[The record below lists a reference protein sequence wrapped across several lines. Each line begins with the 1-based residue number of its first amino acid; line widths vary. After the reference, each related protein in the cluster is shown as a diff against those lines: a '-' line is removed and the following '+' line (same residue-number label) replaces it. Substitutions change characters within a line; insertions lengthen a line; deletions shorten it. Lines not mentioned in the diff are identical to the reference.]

1 MNDWQQELEG
11 LAWIGRIGFELKY
24 LSFYQTKPNYTKPYQ
39 SLPDLPT
46 YLFTFL
52 PTYLPSFLYNQ

>member
-46 YLFTFL
+46 
-52 PTYLPSFLYNQ
+52 